1 MKIKETRM
9 VELTLKEILK
19 QFGVNYKSIDKV
31 FLHDTCDWTK
41 DDSVLVINLEWGSAK
56 NVILKQKWYL

>member
-41 DDSVLVINLEWGSAK
+41 DDSVLVINLE
-56 NVILKQKWYL
+56 